1 MNNKP
6 HNKGLRWG
14 PFVARIPFIH
24 IRFRAAEFFQGIAI
38 SGATAFAGVPIVMGM
53 GLTFE
58 EGVAVSL
65 IAGTLIA
72 AGPILFGIPFAPG
85 WITPAYPIVL
95 TIFATM
101 GYYSPSGVEY
111 QPETFQFMAA
121 LCIEFT
127 LLVAIL
133 GMTGLSSKIVNN
145 IPNTLKSGI
154 ILGAAVAAFYQVF
167 FKEFDSR
174 YMEQPIAM
182 TVALT
187 ICILTTFS
195 EPFKRLAASNRIFQK
210 ISSLGLLSGFLIAA
224 AVAYIFGE
232 ATLGEV
238 GGRKVYEE
246 GISFG
251 LTFPEVVKLFE
262 RTSPFS
268 IGFPPLKMY
277 LGALPLV
284 IIGYIL
290 LFGDIITGKAI
301 LNDAEKERPDEPL
314 DVDVNKI
321 HLSIALRNFLGLI
334 ANPNFPTQGALW
346 TGVHVVVAERWR
358 KGPKEMPS
366 IFDGLGSYYLMAIP
380 LLYVWQPFIVFMGP
394 LMGIALNLT
403 LVLTGFAC
411 AYVALAIPKT
421 NAEMASAFLIGLLIA
436 FSGEQIWQFKIG
448 GVDANLFV
456 ALLIGILLS
465 IFVAGFNKKQ

>member
-1 MNNKP
+1 MNNTSQ
-6 HNKGLRWG
+6 NKGLKWG

-24 IRFRAAEFFQGIAI
+24 IRFRAAEFFQGMVI
-38 SGATAFAGVPIVMGM
+38 SGATAFAGIPIVMGM

-65 IAGTLIA
+65 VAGTLIA
-72 AGPILFGIPFAPG
+72 AGPILFGVPFAPG
-85 WITPAYPIVL
+85 WVTPAYPIV
-95 TIFATM
+95 IGVFATM
-101 GYYSPSGVEY
+101 GYYSPVGAEY
-111 QPETFQFMAA
+111 QVETFQFMAA
-121 LCIEFT
+121 LSIEFT
-127 LLVAIL
+127 LLVAFL
-133 GMTGLSSKIVNN
+133 GVTGLSSKIVNN

-154 ILGAAVAAFYQVF
+154 ILGAAIAAFYQVF
-167 FKEFDSR
+167 FKEFDSK
-174 YMEQPIAM
+174 YMEQPVAM
-182 TVALT
+182 TIALA

-195 EPFKRLAASNRIFQK
+195 VPFKKLATSNKVFQK
-210 ISSLGLLSGFLIAA
+210 ISSLGLLPGFVIAA
-224 AVAYIFGE
+224 TVAYVIGE
-232 ATLGEV
+232 ATLNITWGF
-238 GGRKVYEE
+238 K
-246 GISFG
+246 
-251 LTFPEVVKLFE
+251 FPDVVTLFE

-268 IGFPPLKMY
+268 IGFPPLNMY
-277 LGALPLV
+277 IDALPLV

-301 LNDAEKERPDEPL
+301 LKDPQKERPDEPL
-314 DVDVNKI
+314 DVDVNKV
-321 HLSIALRNFLGLI
+321 HLSIAIRNFLGLI

-380 LLYVWQPFIVFMGP
+380 FLYVTLPFVTLMQP
-394 LMGIALNLT
+394 LMNIALNLT

-421 NAEMASAFLIGLLIA
+421 NTEMASALLIGLLVA
-436 FSGEQIWQFKIG
+436 FSGEYVW
-448 GVDANLFV
+448 V

-465 IFVAGFNKKQ
+465 VFVVGLNKKE

>member
-1 MNNKP
+1 MKNKS
-6 HNKGLRWG
+6 HNKGLKWG

-24 IRFRAAEFFQGIAI
+24 IRFRAAEFFQGMVI
-38 SGATAFAGVPIVMGM
+38 SGATAFAGIPIVMGM

-65 IAGTLIA
+65 VAGTLIA
-72 AGPILFGIPFAPG
+72 AGPILFGVPFAPG
-85 WITPAYPIVL
+85 WVTPAYPIV
-95 TIFATM
+95 IGVFATM
-101 GYYSPSGVEY
+101 GYYSPVGAEY
-111 QPETFQFMAA
+111 QIETFQFMAA
-121 LCIEFT
+121 LSIEFT
-127 LLVAIL
+127 LLVAFL

-167 FKEFDSR
+167 FKEFDSK
-174 YMEQPIAM
+174 YMEQPVAM
-182 TVALT
+182 TIALA

-195 EPFKRLAASNRIFQK
+195 QPFKRLAASNKIFQK
-210 ISSLGLLSGFLIAA
+210 ISSLGLLPGFLIAA
-224 AVAYIFGE
+224 TVAYVIGE
-232 ATLGEV
+232 ATLNITWGF
-238 GGRKVYEE
+238 K
-246 GISFG
+246 
-251 LTFPEVVKLFE
+251 FPDVVTLFE

-268 IGFPPLKMY
+268 IGFPPLNMY
-277 LGALPLV
+277 IDALPLV

-301 LNDAEKERPDEPL
+301 LKDAEKERPDEPL
-314 DVDVNKI
+314 DVDVNKV
-321 HLSIALRNFLGLI
+321 HLSIAIRNFLGLI

-380 LLYVWQPFIVFMGP
+380 FLYVTLPFVTLMQP
-394 LMGIALNLT
+394 LMNIALNLT

-421 NAEMASAFLIGLLIA
+421 NAEMASALLIGLLVA
-436 FSGEQIWQFKIG
+436 FSGEYVW
-448 GVDANLFV
+448 V
-456 ALLIGILLS
+456 ALLVGILLS
-465 IFVAGFNKKQ
+465 VFVVGLNKKE

>member
-1 MNNKP
+1 MKNKS
-6 HNKGLRWG
+6 HNKGLKWG

-24 IRFRAAEFFQGIAI
+24 IRFRAAEFFQGMVI
-38 SGATAFAGVPIVMGM
+38 SGATAFAGIPIVMGM

-65 IAGTLIA
+65 VAGTLIA
-72 AGPILFGIPFAPG
+72 AGPILFGVPFAPG
-85 WITPAYPIVL
+85 WVTPAYPIV
-95 TIFATM
+95 IGVFATM
-101 GYYSPSGVEY
+101 GYYSPVGAEY
-111 QPETFQFMAA
+111 QIETFQFMAA
-121 LCIEFT
+121 LSIEFT
-127 LLVAIL
+127 LLVAFL

-167 FKEFDSR
+167 FKEFDSK
-174 YMEQPIAM
+174 YMEQPVAM
-182 TVALT
+182 TIALA

-195 EPFKRLAASNRIFQK
+195 QPFKRLAASNKIFQK
-210 ISSLGLLSGFLIAA
+210 ISSLGLLPGFLIAA
-224 AVAYIFGE
+224 TIAYIIGE
-232 ATLGEV
+232 ATLNITWGF
-238 GGRKVYEE
+238 K
-246 GISFG
+246 
-251 LTFPEVVKLFE
+251 FPDVVTLFE

-268 IGFPPLKMY
+268 IGFPPLNMY
-277 LGALPLV
+277 IDALPLV

-301 LNDAEKERPDEPL
+301 LKDAEKERPDEPL
-314 DVDVNKI
+314 NVDVNKV
-321 HLSIALRNFLGLI
+321 HLSIAIRNFLGLI

-380 LLYVWQPFIVFMGP
+380 FLYVTLPFVTLMQP
-394 LMGIALNLT
+394 LMNIALNLT

-421 NAEMASAFLIGLLIA
+421 NAEMASALLIGLLVA
-436 FSGEQIWQFKIG
+436 FSGEYVW
-448 GVDANLFV
+448 V

-465 IFVAGFNKKQ
+465 VFVVGLNKKE

>member
-6 HNKGLRWG
+6 HNKGLKWG

-24 IRFRAAEFFQGIAI
+24 IRFRAAEFFQGMVI
-38 SGATAFAGVPIVMGM
+38 SGATAFAGIPIVMGM

-65 IAGTLIA
+65 VAGTLIA
-72 AGPILFGIPFAPG
+72 AGPILFGVPFAPG
-85 WITPAYPIVL
+85 WVTPAYPIV
-95 TIFATM
+95 IGVFATM
-101 GYYSPSGVEY
+101 GYYSPVGAEY
-111 QPETFQFMAA
+111 QVETFQFMAA
-121 LCIEFT
+121 LSIEFT
-127 LLVAIL
+127 LLVAFL

-154 ILGAAVAAFYQVF
+154 ILGAAIAAFYQVF
-167 FKEFDSR
+167 FKEFDSK
-174 YMEQPIAM
+174 YMEQPVAM
-182 TVALT
+182 TIALA

-195 EPFKRLAASNRIFQK
+195 QPFKRLAASNKIFQK
-210 ISSLGLLSGFLIAA
+210 ISSLGLLPGFLIAA
-224 AVAYIFGE
+224 TVAYVIGE
-232 ATLGEV
+232 ATLNITWGF
-238 GGRKVYEE
+238 K
-246 GISFG
+246 
-251 LTFPEVVKLFE
+251 FPDVVTLFE

-268 IGFPPLKMY
+268 IGFPPLNMY
-277 LGALPLV
+277 IDALPLV

-301 LNDAEKERPDEPL
+301 LKDAEKERPDEPL
-314 DVDVNKI
+314 DVDVNKV
-321 HLSIALRNFLGLI
+321 HLSIAIRNFLGLI

-380 LLYVWQPFIVFMGP
+380 FLYVTLPFVTLMQP
-394 LMGIALNLT
+394 LMNIALNLT

-421 NAEMASAFLIGLLIA
+421 NAEMASALLIGLLVA
-436 FSGEQIWQFKIG
+436 FSGEYVW
-448 GVDANLFV
+448 A

-465 IFVAGFNKKQ
+465 VFVVGLNKKE

>member
-6 HNKGLRWG
+6 HNKGLKWG

-24 IRFRAAEFFQGIAI
+24 IRFRAAEFFQGMVI
-38 SGATAFAGVPIVMGM
+38 SGATAFAGIPIVMGM

-65 IAGTLIA
+65 VAGTLIA
-72 AGPILFGIPFAPG
+72 AGPILFGVPFAPG
-85 WITPAYPIVL
+85 WVTPAYPIV
-95 TIFATM
+95 IGVFATM
-101 GYYSPSGVEY
+101 GYYSPVGAEY
-111 QPETFQFMAA
+111 QVETFQFMAA
-121 LCIEFT
+121 LSIEFT
-127 LLVAIL
+127 LLVAFL

-154 ILGAAVAAFYQVF
+154 ILGAAIAAFYQVF
-167 FKEFDSR
+167 FKEFDSK
-174 YMEQPIAM
+174 YMEQPVAM
-182 TVALT
+182 TVALA

-195 EPFKRLAASNRIFQK
+195 QPFKRLAASNKIFQK
-210 ISSLGLLSGFLIAA
+210 ISSLGLLPGFLIAA
-224 AVAYIFGE
+224 TIAYIIGE
-232 ATLGEV
+232 ATLNITWGF
-238 GGRKVYEE
+238 K
-246 GISFG
+246 
-251 LTFPEVVKLFE
+251 FPDVVTLFE

-268 IGFPPLKMY
+268 IGFPPLNMY
-277 LGALPLV
+277 IDALPLV

-301 LNDAEKERPDEPL
+301 LGDAEKERPDEPL
-314 DVDVNKI
+314 DVDVNKV
-321 HLSIALRNFLGLI
+321 HLSIAIRNFLGLI

-380 LLYVWQPFIVFMGP
+380 LLYVTLPFVTLMQP
-394 LMGIALNLT
+394 LMNIALNLT

-421 NAEMASAFLIGLLIA
+421 NAEMASALLIGLLVA
-436 FSGEQIWQFKIG
+436 FSGEYVW
-448 GVDANLFV
+448 V
-456 ALLIGILLS
+456 ALLVGILLS
-465 IFVAGFNKKQ
+465 VFVVGLNKKE

>member
-6 HNKGLRWG
+6 HNKGLKWG

-24 IRFRAAEFFQGIAI
+24 IRFRAAEFFQGMVI
-38 SGATAFAGVPIVMGM
+38 SGATAFAGIPIVMGM

-65 IAGTLIA
+65 VAGTLIA
-72 AGPILFGIPFAPG
+72 AGPILFGVPFAPG
-85 WITPAYPIVL
+85 WVTPAYPIV
-95 TIFATM
+95 IGVFATM
-101 GYYSPSGVEY
+101 GYYSPVGAEY
-111 QPETFQFMAA
+111 QIETFQFMAA
-121 LCIEFT
+121 LSIEFT
-127 LLVAIL
+127 LLVAFL

-154 ILGAAVAAFYQVF
+154 ILGAAIAAFYQVF
-167 FKEFDSR
+167 FKEFDSK
-174 YMEQPIAM
+174 YMEQPVAM
-182 TVALT
+182 TVALA

-195 EPFKRLAASNRIFQK
+195 QPFKRLAASNKIFQK
-210 ISSLGLLSGFLIAA
+210 ISSLGLLPGFLIAA
-224 AVAYIFGE
+224 TIAYIIGE
-232 ATLGEV
+232 ATLNITWGF
-238 GGRKVYEE
+238 K
-246 GISFG
+246 
-251 LTFPEVVKLFE
+251 FPDVVTLFE

-268 IGFPPLKMY
+268 IGFPPLNMY
-277 LGALPLV
+277 IDALPLV

-301 LNDAEKERPDEPL
+301 LGDAEKERPDEPL
-314 DVDVNKI
+314 DVDVNKV
-321 HLSIALRNFLGLI
+321 HLSIAIRNFLGLI

-380 LLYVWQPFIVFMGP
+380 LLYVTLPFVTLMQP
-394 LMGIALNLT
+394 LMNIALNLT

-421 NAEMASAFLIGLLIA
+421 NAEMASALLIGLLVA
-436 FSGEQIWQFKIG
+436 FSGEYVW
-448 GVDANLFV
+448 A

-465 IFVAGFNKKQ
+465 VFVVGLNKKE

>member
-1 MNNKP
+1 MKNKS
-6 HNKGLRWG
+6 HNKGLKWG

-24 IRFRAAEFFQGIAI
+24 IRFRAAEFFQGMVI
-38 SGATAFAGVPIVMGM
+38 SGATAFAGIPIVMGM

-65 IAGTLIA
+65 VAGTLIA
-72 AGPILFGIPFAPG
+72 AGPILFGVPFAPG
-85 WITPAYPIVL
+85 WVTPAYPIV
-95 TIFATM
+95 IGVFATM
-101 GYYSPSGVEY
+101 GYYSPVGAEY
-111 QPETFQFMAA
+111 QVETFQFMAA
-121 LCIEFT
+121 LSIEFT
-127 LLVAIL
+127 LLVAFL

-154 ILGAAVAAFYQVF
+154 ILGAAIAAFYQVF
-167 FKEFDSR
+167 FKEFDSK
-174 YMEQPIAM
+174 YMEQPVAM
-182 TVALT
+182 TVALA

-195 EPFKRLAASNRIFQK
+195 QPFKRLAASNKIFQK
-210 ISSLGLLSGFLIAA
+210 ISSLGLLPGFLIAA
-224 AVAYIFGE
+224 TIAYIIGE
-232 ATLGEV
+232 ATLNITWGF
-238 GGRKVYEE
+238 K
-246 GISFG
+246 
-251 LTFPEVVKLFE
+251 FPDVVTLFE

-268 IGFPPLKMY
+268 IGFPPLNMY
-277 LGALPLV
+277 IDALPLV

-301 LNDAEKERPDEPL
+301 LSDAEKERLDEPL
-314 DVDVNKI
+314 DVDVNKV
-321 HLSIALRNFLGLI
+321 HLSIAIRNFLGLI

-380 LLYVWQPFIVFMGP
+380 LLYVTLPFVTLMQP
-394 LMGIALNLT
+394 LMNIALNLT

-421 NAEMASAFLIGLLIA
+421 NAEMASALLIGLLVA
-436 FSGEQIWQFKIG
+436 FSGEYVW
-448 GVDANLFV
+448 V
-456 ALLIGILLS
+456 ALLVGILVS
-465 IFVAGFNKKQ
+465 VFVVGLNKKE

>member
-1 MNNKP
+1 MNNTSQ
-6 HNKGLRWG
+6 NKGLRWG

-24 IRFRAAEFFQGIAI
+24 LRFRAAEFFQGMVI
-38 SGATAFAGVPIVMGM
+38 SGATAFAGIPIVMGM

-65 IAGTLIA
+65 VAGTLIA
-72 AGPILFGIPFAPG
+72 AGPILFGVPFAPG
-85 WITPAYPIVL
+85 WVTPAYPIV
-95 TIFATM
+95 IGVFATM
-101 GYYSPSGVEY
+101 GYYSPVGAEY
-111 QPETFQFMAA
+111 QVETFQFMAA
-121 LCIEFT
+121 LSIEFT
-127 LLVAIL
+127 LLVAFL

-167 FKEFDSR
+167 FKEFDSK
-174 YMEQPIAM
+174 YMEQPVAM
-182 TVALT
+182 TIALA

-195 EPFKRLAASNRIFQK
+195 EPFKRLAASNKVFQK
-210 ISSLGLLSGFLIAA
+210 ISSLGLLPGFLIAA
-224 AVAYIFGE
+224 TVAYVIGE
-232 ATLGEV
+232 ATLNITWGF
-238 GGRKVYEE
+238 K
-246 GISFG
+246 
-251 LTFPEVVKLFE
+251 FPDVVTLFE

-268 IGFPPLKMY
+268 IGFPPLNMY
-277 LGALPLV
+277 IDALPLV

-301 LNDAEKERPDEPL
+301 LKDAEKERPDEPL
-314 DVDVNKI
+314 DIDVNKV
-321 HLSIALRNFLGLI
+321 HLSIAIRNFLGLI

-380 LLYVWQPFIVFMGP
+380 FLYVTLPFVTLMQP
-394 LMGIALNLT
+394 LMNIALNLT

-421 NAEMASAFLIGLLIA
+421 NAEMASALLIGLLVA
-436 FSGEQIWQFKIG
+436 FSGEYVW
-448 GVDANLFV
+448 V
-456 ALLIGILLS
+456 ALLVGILLS
-465 IFVAGFNKKQ
+465 VFVVGLNKKE

>member
-1 MNNKP
+1 MNNTSQ
-6 HNKGLRWG
+6 NKGLKWG

-24 IRFRAAEFFQGIAI
+24 IRFRAAEFFQGMVI
-38 SGATAFAGVPIVMGM
+38 SGATAFAGIPIVMGM

-65 IAGTLIA
+65 VAGTLIA
-72 AGPILFGIPFAPG
+72 AGPILFGVPFVPG
-85 WITPAYPIVL
+85 WVTPAYPIV
-95 TIFATM
+95 IGVFATM
-101 GYYSPSGVEY
+101 GYYSPVGAEY
-111 QPETFQFMAA
+111 QVETFQFMAA
-121 LCIEFT
+121 LSIEFT
-127 LLVAIL
+127 LLVAFL

-154 ILGAAVAAFYQVF
+154 ILGAAIAAFYQVF
-167 FKEFDSR
+167 FKEFDSK
-174 YMEQPIAM
+174 YMEQPVAM
-182 TVALT
+182 TIALA

-195 EPFKRLAASNRIFQK
+195 VPFKKLATSNKVFQK
-210 ISSLGLLSGFLIAA
+210 ISSLGLLPGFVIAA
-224 AVAYIFGE
+224 TVAYVIGE
-232 ATLGEV
+232 ATLNITWGF
-238 GGRKVYEE
+238 K
-246 GISFG
+246 
-251 LTFPEVVKLFE
+251 FPDVVTLFE

-268 IGFPPLKMY
+268 IGFPPLNMY
-277 LGALPLV
+277 IDALPLV

-301 LNDAEKERPDEPL
+301 LKDPQKERPDEPL
-314 DVDVNKI
+314 DVDVNKV
-321 HLSIALRNFLGLI
+321 HLSIAIRNFLGLI

-380 LLYVWQPFIVFMGP
+380 FLYVTLPFVTLMQP
-394 LMGIALNLT
+394 LMNIALNLT

-421 NAEMASAFLIGLLIA
+421 NAEMASALLIGLLVA
-436 FSGEQIWQFKIG
+436 FSGEYVW
-448 GVDANLFV
+448 V

-465 IFVAGFNKKQ
+465 VFVVGLNKKE

>member
-6 HNKGLRWG
+6 HNKGLKWG

-24 IRFRAAEFFQGIAI
+24 IRFRAAEFFQGMVI
-38 SGATAFAGVPIVMGM
+38 SGATAFAGIPIVMGM

-65 IAGTLIA
+65 VAGTLIA
-72 AGPILFGIPFAPG
+72 AGPILFGVPFAPG
-85 WITPAYPIVL
+85 WVTPAYPIV
-95 TIFATM
+95 IGVFATM
-101 GYYSPSGVEY
+101 GYYSPVGAEY
-111 QPETFQFMAA
+111 QVETFQFMAA
-121 LCIEFT
+121 LSIEFT
-127 LLVAIL
+127 LLVAFL

-154 ILGAAVAAFYQVF
+154 ILGAAIAAFYQVF
-167 FKEFDSR
+167 FKEFDSK
-174 YMEQPIAM
+174 YMEQPVAM
-182 TVALT
+182 TIALA

-195 EPFKRLAASNRIFQK
+195 QPFKRLAASNKIFQK
-210 ISSLGLLSGFLIAA
+210 ISSLGLLPGFLIAA
-224 AVAYIFGE
+224 TVAYVIGE
-232 ATLGEV
+232 ATLNITWGF
-238 GGRKVYEE
+238 K
-246 GISFG
+246 
-251 LTFPEVVKLFE
+251 FPDVVTLFE

-268 IGFPPLKMY
+268 IGFPPLNMY
-277 LGALPLV
+277 IDALPLV

-301 LNDAEKERPDEPL
+301 LKDAEKERPDEPL
-314 DVDVNKI
+314 DVDVNKV
-321 HLSIALRNFLGLI
+321 HLSIAIRNFLGLI

-380 LLYVWQPFIVFMGP
+380 LLYVTLPFVTLMQP
-394 LMGIALNLT
+394 LMNIALNLT

-421 NAEMASAFLIGLLIA
+421 NAEMASALLIGLLVA
-436 FSGEQIWQFKIG
+436 FSGEYVW
-448 GVDANLFV
+448 V
-456 ALLIGILLS
+456 ALLVGILLS
-465 IFVAGFNKKQ
+465 VFVVGLNKKE

>member
-1 MNNKP
+1 MNNTSQ
-6 HNKGLRWG
+6 NKGLKWG

-24 IRFRAAEFFQGIAI
+24 IRFRAAEFFQGMVI
-38 SGATAFAGVPIVMGM
+38 SGATAFAGIPIVMGM

-65 IAGTLIA
+65 VAGTLIA
-72 AGPILFGIPFAPG
+72 AGPILFGVPFAPG
-85 WITPAYPIVL
+85 WVTPAYPIV
-95 TIFATM
+95 IGVFATM
-101 GYYSPSGVEY
+101 GYYSPVGAEY
-111 QPETFQFMAA
+111 QVETFQFMAA
-121 LCIEFT
+121 LSIEFT
-127 LLVAIL
+127 LLVAFL
-133 GMTGLSSKIVNN
+133 GVTGLSSKIVNN

-154 ILGAAVAAFYQVF
+154 ILGAAIAAFYQVF
-167 FKEFDSR
+167 FKEFDSK
-174 YMEQPIAM
+174 YMEQPVAM
-182 TVALT
+182 TVALV

-195 EPFKRLAASNRIFQK
+195 QPFKRLAASNKIFQK
-210 ISSLGLLSGFLIAA
+210 ISSLGLLPGFLIAA
-224 AVAYIFGE
+224 TIAYIIGE
-232 ATLGEV
+232 ATLNITWGF
-238 GGRKVYEE
+238 K
-246 GISFG
+246 
-251 LTFPEVVKLFE
+251 FPDVVTLFE

-268 IGFPPLKMY
+268 IGFPPLNMY
-277 LGALPLV
+277 IDALPLV

-301 LNDAEKERPDEPL
+301 LGDAEKERPDEPL
-314 DVDVNKI
+314 DVDVNKV
-321 HLSIALRNFLGLI
+321 HLSIAIRNFLGLI

-380 LLYVWQPFIVFMGP
+380 FLYVTLPFVTLMQP
-394 LMGIALNLT
+394 LMNIALNLT

-421 NAEMASAFLIGLLIA
+421 NAEMASALLIGLLVA
-436 FSGEQIWQFKIG
+436 FSGEYVW
-448 GVDANLFV
+448 V

-465 IFVAGFNKKQ
+465 VFVVGLNKKE

>member
-6 HNKGLRWG
+6 HNKGLKWG

-24 IRFRAAEFFQGIAI
+24 IRFRAAEFFQGMVI
-38 SGATAFAGVPIVMGM
+38 SGATAFAGIPIVMGM

-65 IAGTLIA
+65 VAGTLIA
-72 AGPILFGIPFAPG
+72 AGPILFGVPFAPG
-85 WITPAYPIVL
+85 WVTPAYPIV
-95 TIFATM
+95 IGVFATM
-101 GYYSPSGVEY
+101 GYYSPVGAEY
-111 QPETFQFMAA
+111 QVETFQFMAA
-121 LCIEFT
+121 LSIEFT
-127 LLVAIL
+127 LLVAFL

-154 ILGAAVAAFYQVF
+154 ILGAAIAAFYQVF
-167 FKEFDSR
+167 FKEFDSK
-174 YMEQPIAM
+174 YMEQPVAM
-182 TVALT
+182 TVALA

-195 EPFKRLAASNRIFQK
+195 QPFKRLAASNKIFQK
-210 ISSLGLLSGFLIAA
+210 ISSLGLLPGFLIAA
-224 AVAYIFGE
+224 TIAYIIGE
-232 ATLGEV
+232 ATLNITWGF
-238 GGRKVYEE
+238 K
-246 GISFG
+246 
-251 LTFPEVVKLFE
+251 FPDVVTLFE

-268 IGFPPLKMY
+268 IGFPPLNMY
-277 LGALPLV
+277 IDALPLV

-301 LNDAEKERPDEPL
+301 LGDAEKERPDEPL
-314 DVDVNKI
+314 DVDVNKV
-321 HLSIALRNFLGLI
+321 HLSIAIRNFLGLI

-380 LLYVWQPFIVFMGP
+380 LLYVTLPFVTLMPP
-394 LMGIALNLT
+394 LMNIALNLT

-421 NAEMASAFLIGLLIA
+421 NAEMASALLIGLLVA
-436 FSGEQIWQFKIG
+436 FSGEYVW
-448 GVDANLFV
+448 A

-465 IFVAGFNKKQ
+465 VFVVGLNKKE

>member
-1 MNNKP
+1 MNNTSQ
-6 HNKGLRWG
+6 NKGLRWG

-24 IRFRAAEFFQGIAI
+24 LRFRAAEFFQGMVI
-38 SGATAFAGVPIVMGM
+38 SGATAFAGIPIVMGM

-65 IAGTLIA
+65 VAGTLIA
-72 AGPILFGIPFAPG
+72 AGPILFGVPFAPG
-85 WITPAYPIVL
+85 WVTPAYPIV
-95 TIFATM
+95 IGVFATM
-101 GYYSPSGVEY
+101 GYYSPVGAEY
-111 QPETFQFMAA
+111 QVETFQFMAA
-121 LCIEFT
+121 LSIEFT
-127 LLVAIL
+127 LLVAFL

-167 FKEFDSR
+167 FKEFDSK
-174 YMEQPIAM
+174 YMEQPVAM
-182 TVALT
+182 TIALA

-195 EPFKRLAASNRIFQK
+195 EPFKRLAASNKVFQK
-210 ISSLGLLSGFLIAA
+210 ISSLGLLPGFLIAA
-224 AVAYIFGE
+224 TVAYVIGE
-232 ATLGEV
+232 ATLNITWGF
-238 GGRKVYEE
+238 K
-246 GISFG
+246 
-251 LTFPEVVKLFE
+251 FPDVVTLFE

-268 IGFPPLKMY
+268 IGFPPLNMY
-277 LGALPLV
+277 IDALPLV

-301 LNDAEKERPDEPL
+301 LKDAEKERPDEPL
-314 DVDVNKI
+314 DIDVNKV
-321 HLSIALRNFLGLI
+321 HLSIAIRNFLGLI

-380 LLYVWQPFIVFMGP
+380 FLYVTLPFVTLMQP
-394 LMGIALNLT
+394 LMNIALNLT

-421 NAEMASAFLIGLLIA
+421 NAEMASALLIGLLVA
-436 FSGEQIWQFKIG
+436 FSGEYVW
-448 GVDANLFV
+448 V

-465 IFVAGFNKKQ
+465 VFVVGLNKKE

>member
-24 IRFRAAEFFQGIAI
+24 IRFRAAEFFQGMVI
-38 SGATAFAGVPIVMGM
+38 SGATAFAGIPIVMGM

-65 IAGTLIA
+65 VAGTLIA
-72 AGPILFGIPFAPG
+72 AGPILFGVPFAPG
-85 WITPAYPIVL
+85 WVTPAYPIV
-95 TIFATM
+95 IGVFATM
-101 GYYSPSGVEY
+101 GYYSPVGAEY
-111 QPETFQFMAA
+111 QIETFQFMAA
-121 LCIEFT
+121 LSIEFT
-127 LLVAIL
+127 LLVAFL
-133 GMTGLSSKIVNN
+133 GITGLSSKIVNN

-167 FKEFDSR
+167 FKEFDSK
-174 YMEQPIAM
+174 YMEQPVAM
-182 TVALT
+182 TIALA

-195 EPFKRLAASNRIFQK
+195 QPFKRLAASNKIFQK
-210 ISSLGLLSGFLIAA
+210 ISSLGLLPGFLIAA
-224 AVAYIFGE
+224 TVAYVIGE
-232 ATLGEV
+232 ATLNITWGF
-238 GGRKVYEE
+238 K
-246 GISFG
+246 
-251 LTFPEVVKLFE
+251 FPDVVTLFE

-268 IGFPPLKMY
+268 IGFPPLNMY
-277 LGALPLV
+277 IDALPLV

-301 LNDAEKERPDEPL
+301 LKDAEKERPDEPL
-314 DVDVNKI
+314 DIDVNKV
-321 HLSIALRNFLGLI
+321 HLSIAIRNFLGLI

-380 LLYVWQPFIVFMGP
+380 FLYVTLPFVTLMQP
-394 LMGIALNLT
+394 LMNIALNLT

-421 NAEMASAFLIGLLIA
+421 NAEMASALLIGLLVA
-436 FSGEQIWQFKIG
+436 FSGEYVW
-448 GVDANLFV
+448 V
-456 ALLIGILLS
+456 ALLVGILLS
-465 IFVAGFNKKQ
+465 VFVVGLNKKE

>member
-1 MNNKP
+1 MKNKS
-6 HNKGLRWG
+6 HNKGLKWG

-24 IRFRAAEFFQGIAI
+24 IRFRAAEFFQGMVI
-38 SGATAFAGVPIVMGM
+38 SGATAFAGIPIVMGM

-65 IAGTLIA
+65 VAGTLIA
-72 AGPILFGIPFAPG
+72 AGPILFGVPFAPG
-85 WITPAYPIVL
+85 WVTPAYPIV
-95 TIFATM
+95 IGVFATM
-101 GYYSPSGVEY
+101 GYYSPVGAEY
-111 QPETFQFMAA
+111 QVETFQFMAA
-121 LCIEFT
+121 LSIEFT
-127 LLVAIL
+127 LLVAFL

-154 ILGAAVAAFYQVF
+154 ILGAAIAAFYQVF
-167 FKEFDSR
+167 FKEFDSK
-174 YMEQPIAM
+174 YMEQPVAM
-182 TVALT
+182 TVALA

-195 EPFKRLAASNRIFQK
+195 QPFKRLAASNKIFQK
-210 ISSLGLLSGFLIAA
+210 ISSLGLLPGFLIAA
-224 AVAYIFGE
+224 TIAYIIGE
-232 ATLGEV
+232 ATLNITWGF
-238 GGRKVYEE
+238 K
-246 GISFG
+246 
-251 LTFPEVVKLFE
+251 FPDVVTLFE

-268 IGFPPLKMY
+268 IGFPPLNMY
-277 LGALPLV
+277 IDALPLV

-301 LNDAEKERPDEPL
+301 LSDAEKERPDEPL
-314 DVDVNKI
+314 DVDVNKV
-321 HLSIALRNFLGLI
+321 HLSIAVRNFLGLI

-380 LLYVWQPFIVFMGP
+380 LLYVTLPFVTLMQP
-394 LMGIALNLT
+394 LMNIALNLT

-421 NAEMASAFLIGLLIA
+421 NAEMASALLIGLLVA
-436 FSGEQIWQFKIG
+436 FSGEYVW
-448 GVDANLFV
+448 A

-465 IFVAGFNKKQ
+465 VFVVGLNKKE

>member
-1 MNNKP
+1 MNNTSQ
-6 HNKGLRWG
+6 NKGLKWG

-24 IRFRAAEFFQGIAI
+24 IRFRAADFFQGMVI
-38 SGATAFAGVPIVMGM
+38 SGATAFAGIPIVMGM

-65 IAGTLIA
+65 VAGTLIA
-72 AGPILFGIPFAPG
+72 AGPILFGVPFAPG
-85 WITPAYPIVL
+85 WVTPAYPIV
-95 TIFATM
+95 IGVFATM
-101 GYYSPSGVEY
+101 GYYSPVGAEY
-111 QPETFQFMAA
+111 QVETFQFMAA
-121 LCIEFT
+121 LSIEFT
-127 LLVAIL
+127 LLVAFL
-133 GMTGLSSKIVNN
+133 GVTGLSSKIVNN

-154 ILGAAVAAFYQVF
+154 ILGAAIAAFYQVF
-167 FKEFDSR
+167 FKEFDSK
-174 YMEQPIAM
+174 YMEQPVAM
-182 TVALT
+182 TIALA

-195 EPFKRLAASNRIFQK
+195 VPFKKLATSNKVFQK
-210 ISSLGLLSGFLIAA
+210 ISSLGLLPGFVIAA
-224 AVAYIFGE
+224 TVAYVIGE
-232 ATLGEV
+232 ATLNITWGF
-238 GGRKVYEE
+238 K
-246 GISFG
+246 
-251 LTFPEVVKLFE
+251 FPDVVTLFE

-268 IGFPPLKMY
+268 IGFPPLNMY
-277 LGALPLV
+277 IDALPLV

-301 LNDAEKERPDEPL
+301 LKDPQKERPDEPL
-314 DVDVNKI
+314 DVDVNKV
-321 HLSIALRNFLGLI
+321 HLSIAIRNFLGLI

-380 LLYVWQPFIVFMGP
+380 FLYVTLPFVTLMQP
-394 LMGIALNLT
+394 LMNIALNLT

-421 NAEMASAFLIGLLIA
+421 NAEMASALLIGLLVA
-436 FSGEQIWQFKIG
+436 FSGEYVW
-448 GVDANLFV
+448 V

-465 IFVAGFNKKQ
+465 VFVVGLNKKE

>member
-24 IRFRAAEFFQGIAI
+24 IRFRAAEFFQGMVI
-38 SGATAFAGVPIVMGM
+38 SGATAFAGIPIVMGM

-65 IAGTLIA
+65 VAGTLIA
-72 AGPILFGIPFAPG
+72 AGPILFGVPFAPG
-85 WITPAYPIVL
+85 WVTPAYPIV
-95 TIFATM
+95 IGVFATM
-101 GYYSPSGVEY
+101 GYYSPVGAEY
-111 QPETFQFMAA
+111 QIETFQFMAA
-121 LCIEFT
+121 LSIEFT
-127 LLVAIL
+127 LLVAFL

-167 FKEFDSR
+167 FKEFDSK
-174 YMEQPIAM
+174 YMEQPVAM
-182 TVALT
+182 TIALA

-195 EPFKRLAASNRIFQK
+195 QPFKRLAASNKIFQK
-210 ISSLGLLSGFLIAA
+210 ISSLGLLPGFLIAA
-224 AVAYIFGE
+224 TVAYVIGE
-232 ATLGEV
+232 ATLNITWGF
-238 GGRKVYEE
+238 K
-246 GISFG
+246 
-251 LTFPEVVKLFE
+251 FPDVVTLFE

-268 IGFPPLKMY
+268 IGFPPLNMY
-277 LGALPLV
+277 IDALPLV

-301 LNDAEKERPDEPL
+301 LKDAEKERPDEPL
-314 DVDVNKI
+314 DVDVNKV
-321 HLSIALRNFLGLI
+321 HLSIAIRNFLGLI

-380 LLYVWQPFIVFMGP
+380 FLYVTLPFVTLMQP
-394 LMGIALNLT
+394 LMNIALNLT

-421 NAEMASAFLIGLLIA
+421 NAEMASALLIGLLVA
-436 FSGEQIWQFKIG
+436 FSGEYVW
-448 GVDANLFV
+448 V
-456 ALLIGILLS
+456 ALLVGILLS
-465 IFVAGFNKKQ
+465 VFVVGLNKKE

>member
-1 MNNKP
+1 MNNTSQ
-6 HNKGLRWG
+6 NKGLKWG

-24 IRFRAAEFFQGIAI
+24 IRFRAAEFFQGMVI
-38 SGATAFAGVPIVMGM
+38 SGATAFAGIPIVMGM

-65 IAGTLIA
+65 VAGTLIA
-72 AGPILFGIPFAPG
+72 AGPILFGVPFAPG
-85 WITPAYPIVL
+85 WVTPAYPIV
-95 TIFATM
+95 IGVFATM
-101 GYYSPSGVEY
+101 GYYSPVGAEY
-111 QPETFQFMAA
+111 QVETFQFMAA
-121 LCIEFT
+121 LSIEFT
-127 LLVAIL
+127 LLVAFL

-154 ILGAAVAAFYQVF
+154 ILGAAIAAFYQVF
-167 FKEFDSR
+167 FKEFDSK
-174 YMEQPIAM
+174 YMEQPVAM
-182 TVALT
+182 TIALA

-195 EPFKRLAASNRIFQK
+195 VPFKKLATSNKVFQK
-210 ISSLGLLSGFLIAA
+210 ISSLGLLPGFVIAA
-224 AVAYIFGE
+224 TVAYVIGE
-232 ATLGEV
+232 ATLNITWGF
-238 GGRKVYEE
+238 K
-246 GISFG
+246 
-251 LTFPEVVKLFE
+251 FPDVVTLFE

-268 IGFPPLKMY
+268 IGFPPLNMY
-277 LGALPLV
+277 IDALPLV

-301 LNDAEKERPDEPL
+301 LKDPQKERPDEPL
-314 DVDVNKI
+314 DVDVNKV
-321 HLSIALRNFLGLI
+321 HLSIAIRNFLGLI

-380 LLYVWQPFIVFMGP
+380 FLYVTLPFVTLMQP
-394 LMGIALNLT
+394 LMNIALNLT

-421 NAEMASAFLIGLLIA
+421 NAEMASALLIGLLVA
-436 FSGEQIWQFKIG
+436 FSGEYVW
-448 GVDANLFV
+448 V

-465 IFVAGFNKKQ
+465 VFVVGLNKKE

>member
-24 IRFRAAEFFQGIAI
+24 IRFRAAEFFQGMVI
-38 SGATAFAGVPIVMGM
+38 SGATAFAGIPIVMGM

-65 IAGTLIA
+65 VAGTLIA
-72 AGPILFGIPFAPG
+72 AGPILFGVPFAPG
-85 WITPAYPIVL
+85 WVTPAYPIV
-95 TIFATM
+95 IGVFATM
-101 GYYSPSGVEY
+101 GYYSPVGAEY
-111 QPETFQFMAA
+111 QIETFQFMAA
-121 LCIEFT
+121 LSIEFT
-127 LLVAIL
+127 LLVAFL

-167 FKEFDSR
+167 FKEFDSK
-174 YMEQPIAM
+174 YMEQPVAM
-182 TVALT
+182 TIALA

-195 EPFKRLAASNRIFQK
+195 QPFKRLAASNKIFQK
-210 ISSLGLLSGFLIAA
+210 ISSLGLLPGFLIAA
-224 AVAYIFGE
+224 TVAYVIGE
-232 ATLGEV
+232 ATLNITWGF
-238 GGRKVYEE
+238 K
-246 GISFG
+246 
-251 LTFPEVVKLFE
+251 FPDVVTLFE

-268 IGFPPLKMY
+268 IGFPPLNMY
-277 LGALPLV
+277 IDALPLV

-301 LNDAEKERPDEPL
+301 LKDAEKERPDEPL
-314 DVDVNKI
+314 DVDVNKV
-321 HLSIALRNFLGLI
+321 HLSIAIRNFLGLI

-380 LLYVWQPFIVFMGP
+380 FLYVTLPFVTLMQP
-394 LMGIALNLT
+394 LMNIALNLT

-421 NAEMASAFLIGLLIA
+421 NAEMASALLIGLLVA
-436 FSGEQIWQFKIG
+436 FSGEYVW
-448 GVDANLFV
+448 V

-465 IFVAGFNKKQ
+465 VFVVGLNKKE

>member
-6 HNKGLRWG
+6 HNKGLKWG

-24 IRFRAAEFFQGIAI
+24 IRFRAAEFFQGMVI
-38 SGATAFAGVPIVMGM
+38 SGATAFAGIPIVMGM

-65 IAGTLIA
+65 VAGTLIA
-72 AGPILFGIPFAPG
+72 AGPILFGVPFAPG
-85 WITPAYPIVL
+85 WVTPAYPIV
-95 TIFATM
+95 IVVFATM
-101 GYYSPSGVEY
+101 GYYSPVGAEY
-111 QPETFQFMAA
+111 QVETFQFMAA
-121 LCIEFT
+121 LSIEFT
-127 LLVAIL
+127 LLVAFL

-154 ILGAAVAAFYQVF
+154 ILGAAIAAFYQVF
-167 FKEFDSR
+167 FKEFDSK
-174 YMEQPIAM
+174 YMEQPVAM
-182 TVALT
+182 TVALA

-195 EPFKRLAASNRIFQK
+195 QPFKRLAASNKIFQK
-210 ISSLGLLSGFLIAA
+210 ISSLGLLPGFLIAA
-224 AVAYIFGE
+224 TIAYIIGE
-232 ATLGEV
+232 ATLNITWGF
-238 GGRKVYEE
+238 K
-246 GISFG
+246 
-251 LTFPEVVKLFE
+251 FPDVVTLFE

-268 IGFPPLKMY
+268 IGFPPLNMY
-277 LGALPLV
+277 IDALPLV

-301 LNDAEKERPDEPL
+301 LGDAEKERPDEPL
-314 DVDVNKI
+314 DVDVNKV
-321 HLSIALRNFLGLI
+321 HLSIAIRNFLGLI

-380 LLYVWQPFIVFMGP
+380 LLYVTLPFVTLMQP
-394 LMGIALNLT
+394 LMNIALNLT

-421 NAEMASAFLIGLLIA
+421 NAEMASALLIGLLVA
-436 FSGEQIWQFKIG
+436 FSGEYVW
-448 GVDANLFV
+448 A

-465 IFVAGFNKKQ
+465 VFVVGLNKKE

>member
-1 MNNKP
+1 MNNTSQ
-6 HNKGLRWG
+6 NKGLKWG

-24 IRFRAAEFFQGIAI
+24 IRFRAAEFFQGMVI
-38 SGATAFAGVPIVMGM
+38 SGATAFAGIPIVMGM

-65 IAGTLIA
+65 VAGTLIA
-72 AGPILFGIPFAPG
+72 AGPILFGVPFAPG
-85 WITPAYPIVL
+85 WVTPAYPIV
-95 TIFATM
+95 IGVFATM
-101 GYYSPSGVEY
+101 GYYSPVGAEY
-111 QPETFQFMAA
+111 QVETFQFMAA
-121 LCIEFT
+121 LSIEFT
-127 LLVAIL
+127 LLVAFL
-133 GMTGLSSKIVNN
+133 GVTGLSSKIVNN

-154 ILGAAVAAFYQVF
+154 ILGAAIAAFYQVF
-167 FKEFDSR
+167 FKEFDSK
-174 YMEQPIAM
+174 YMEQPVAM
-182 TVALT
+182 TIALA

-195 EPFKRLAASNRIFQK
+195 VPFKKLATSNKIFQK
-210 ISSLGLLSGFLIAA
+210 ISSLGLLPGFVIAA
-224 AVAYIFGE
+224 TVAYIIGE
-232 ATLGEV
+232 ATLNITWGF
-238 GGRKVYEE
+238 K
-246 GISFG
+246 
-251 LTFPEVVKLFE
+251 FPDVVTLFE

-268 IGFPPLKMY
+268 IGFPPLNMY
-277 LGALPLV
+277 IDALPLV

-301 LNDAEKERPDEPL
+301 LKDPQKERPDEPL
-314 DVDVNKI
+314 DVDVNKV
-321 HLSIALRNFLGLI
+321 HLSIAIRNFLGLI

-380 LLYVWQPFIVFMGP
+380 FLYVTLPFVTLMQP
-394 LMGIALNLT
+394 LMNIALNLT

-421 NAEMASAFLIGLLIA
+421 NAEMASALLIGLLVA
-436 FSGEQIWQFKIG
+436 FSGEYVW
-448 GVDANLFV
+448 V

-465 IFVAGFNKKQ
+465 VFVVGLNKKE

>member
-6 HNKGLRWG
+6 HNKGLKWG

-24 IRFRAAEFFQGIAI
+24 IRFRAAEFFQGMVI
-38 SGATAFAGVPIVMGM
+38 SGATAFAGIPIVMGM

-65 IAGTLIA
+65 VAGTLIA
-72 AGPILFGIPFAPG
+72 AGPILFGVPFAPG
-85 WITPAYPIVL
+85 WITPAYPIV
-95 TIFATM
+95 IGVFATM
-101 GYYSPSGVEY
+101 GYYSPVGAEY
-111 QPETFQFMAA
+111 QVETFQFMAA
-121 LCIEFT
+121 LSIEFT
-127 LLVAIL
+127 LLVAFL

-154 ILGAAVAAFYQVF
+154 ILGAAIAAFYQVF
-167 FKEFDSR
+167 FKEFDSK
-174 YMEQPIAM
+174 YMEQPVAM
-182 TVALT
+182 TVALA

-195 EPFKRLAASNRIFQK
+195 QPFKRLAASNKIFQK
-210 ISSLGLLSGFLIAA
+210 ISSLGLLPGFLIAA
-224 AVAYIFGE
+224 TIAYIIGE
-232 ATLGEV
+232 ATLNITWGF
-238 GGRKVYEE
+238 K
-246 GISFG
+246 
-251 LTFPEVVKLFE
+251 FPDVVTLFE

-268 IGFPPLKMY
+268 IGFPPLNMY
-277 LGALPLV
+277 IDALPLV

-301 LNDAEKERPDEPL
+301 LGDAEKERPDEPL
-314 DVDVNKI
+314 DVDVNKV
-321 HLSIALRNFLGLI
+321 HLSIAIRNFLGLI

-380 LLYVWQPFIVFMGP
+380 LLYVTLPFVTLMQP
-394 LMGIALNLT
+394 LMNIALNLT

-421 NAEMASAFLIGLLIA
+421 NAEMASALLIGLLVA
-436 FSGEQIWQFKIG
+436 FSGEYVW
-448 GVDANLFV
+448 A

-465 IFVAGFNKKQ
+465 VFVVGLNKKE